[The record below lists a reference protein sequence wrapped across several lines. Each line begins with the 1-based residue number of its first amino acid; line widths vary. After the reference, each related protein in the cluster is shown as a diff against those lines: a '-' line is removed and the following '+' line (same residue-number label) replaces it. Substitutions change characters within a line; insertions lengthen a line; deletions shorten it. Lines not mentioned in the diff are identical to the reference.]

1 MSDTDSGSST
11 DSDNNNVSPF
21 FNHYL
26 GYPQGFDYDLHVESP
41 PHLETD
47 SSSDSEITLNLNHLD
62 SPSSEV
68 SFQSSS
74 KICFI

>member
-26 GYPQGFDYDLHVESP
+26 RNIEDYDLHILST
-41 PHLETD
+41 TD
-47 SSSDSEITLNLNHLD
+47 SSSDSEINLDLNHFD
-62 SPSSEV
+62 SPSSDV
-68 SFQSSS
+68 SFQNSL
-74 KICFI
+74 IIYFILILIF